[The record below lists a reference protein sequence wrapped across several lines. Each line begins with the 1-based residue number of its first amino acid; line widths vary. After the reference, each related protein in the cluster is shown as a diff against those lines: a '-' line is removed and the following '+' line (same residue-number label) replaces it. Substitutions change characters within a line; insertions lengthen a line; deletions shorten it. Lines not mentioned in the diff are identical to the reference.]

1 MRAIHRQLGQTVPV
15 VDQLNATGARR
26 TMRIVGVAVFPS
38 FSRGGFAATDLGN
51 GAMVPASVLSVRS
64 TPSATTACRANAT
77 CYNFF
82 LIRYRPDTDLAVTAA
97 RLTEAVHANGCP
109 PGPVSCSVITDQ
121 RPSDIKN
128 YTGIRDT
135 PLALGAVVALL
146 AVGTLAHLLFT
157 SVHRRRRD
165 LAVLKT
171 LGLSKPQL
179 LRVVAWEASS
189 LAAVA
194 LLVGLPLGA
203 VAGRWSW
210 ALFAGSVGVAG
221 QATVSVPLILLAIPA
236 ALLLANLIAGA
247 PGWAAARISP
257 ARILRSE

>member
-1 MRAIHRQLGQTVPV
+1 
-15 VDQLNATGARR
+15 
-26 TMRIVGVAVFPS
+26 
-38 FSRGGFAATDLGN
+38 
-51 GAMVPASVLSVRS
+51 
-64 TPSATTACRANAT
+64 
-77 CYNFF
+77 
-82 LIRYRPDTDLAVTAA
+82 
-97 RLTEAVHANGCP
+97 VHANGCP

-135 PLALGAVVALL
+135 PLVLGAVVALL
-146 AVGTLAHLLFT
+146 AVGTLAHVLFT

-171 LGLSKPQL
+171 LGLSKSQL
-179 LRVVAWEASS
+179 RRVVAWEASS

-194 LLVGLPLGA
+194 LLAGLPLGA

-210 ALFAGSVGVAG
+210 ALFAGSIGVGG
-221 QATVSVPLILLAIPA
+221 QASVPVPLILLAIPA
-236 ALLLANLIAGA
+236 VLLLTNLIAGA
-247 PGWAAARISP
+247 PGWAAARIRP

>member
-15 VDQLNATGARR
+15 VDQLLNGTGARR

-51 GAMVPASVLSVRS
+51 GAAVPASVLSVRS
-64 TPSATTACRANAT
+64 TPSATTACRTSAT

-82 LIRYRPDTDLAVTAA
+82 LIRYKPGTNLAATAA
-97 RLTEAVHANGCP
+97 GLTAAVHANGCP

-135 PLALGAVVALL
+135 PLVLGAVVALL
-146 AVGTLAHLLFT
+146 AVGTLAHVLFT

-171 LGLSKPQL
+171 LGLSRSQL
-179 LRVVAWEASS
+179 QRVVAWEASS

-203 VAGRWSW
+203 LAGGHGPCSPGPSESPGKPASRCRS
-210 ALFAGSVGVAG
+210 
-221 QATVSVPLILLAIPA
+221 ILLAIPA
-236 ALLLANLIAGA
+236 ALLLANLIAA
-247 PGWAAARISP
+247 PPGWAAARIRP
-257 ARILRSE
+257 AHVLRSE